1 MRAVFRARGARTRVT
16 RQVDGVGD
24 VDRVAIDAELLG
36 QDAAHQV
43 LRHQA
48 VLARVRAGGDG
59 DREAGI
65 QLLDRHVITVSLKRR
80 GKGTSPFGIIHCFSP
95 TGTAVPDHSPKM
107 RTTIEMAAFFAPAT
121 MTRICRGPDRIVWN
135 ASSPSHGP
143 RNVWDAP
150 RSLPLSRHSRPP
162 QPRASGS

>member
-16 RQVDGVGD
+16 WQVDGVGD
-24 VDRVAIDAELLG
+24 VDRVAIDPELLG

-48 VLARVRAGGDG
+48 VLARIRAGGDG

-65 QLLDRHVITVSLKRR
+65 QLLDRHLITVSLKRR
-80 GKGTSPFGIIHCFSP
+80 GKGTSPFGIIHFSSP

-107 RTTIEMAAFFAPAT
+107 RTTMEMAAFFAPAT
-121 MTRICRGPDRIVWN
+121 MTGMDVGPPRNWWN
-135 ASSPSHGP
+135 ASSPS
-143 RNVWDAP
+143 
-150 RSLPLSRHSRPP
+150 
-162 QPRASGS
+162 